1 MTELADAGAAPAAPE
16 APSGKG
22 ANDENFPVGSF
33 LVRPEL
39 RPDIAAYYAFARAT
53 DDIADDATLSPEE
66 KVARLDGFERALRGE
81 AGLGDGY
88 AKAYRLRERLLA
100 RSIPLERGT
109 DLLSAFK
116 QDAVKRRYATFSELE
131 DYCRRSANPVG
142 RFLIDLHGEAAALYP
157 ASDALCTALQVLN
170 HVQDCQKDLR
180 ALDRAYIPLD
190 WLQLHAS
197 RIEDIAAPRLNA
209 PLRSV
214 LNRMLE
220 RCEAWVAAAQPLARG
235 MADARFAMEA
245 HTIVT
250 LAGRLC
256 ALLRAGDPLATRVKL
271 SKLDFAAAGF
281 SGLWLA
287 AFQRKPLAAA
297 PLADAA

>member
-1 MTELADAGAAPAAPE
+1 MTHAAEAAAPAAPE
-16 APSGKG
+16 QNSGKG

-53 DDIADDATLSPEE
+53 DDIADDSSLTPED
-66 KVARLDGFERALRGE
+66 KVARLSGFERALSGDASLGE
-81 AGLGDGY
+81 GY

-100 RSIPLERGT
+100 RNIPLERGL

-116 QDAVKRRYATFSELE
+116 QDAVKRRYDTFAELE
-131 DYCRRSANPVG
+131 DYCTRSANPVG
-142 RFLIDLHGEAAALYP
+142 RFLIDLHGEPAALYP

-170 HVQDCQKDLR
+170 HLQDCQKDLR
-180 ALDRAYIPLD
+180 ELDRVYIPLD
-190 WLQLHAS
+190 WLKLHAS
-197 RIEDIAAPRLNA
+197 RVEDLALPAVNT

-214 LNRMLE
+214 LNRMLD

-235 MADARFAMEA
+235 MTDARFAMEA
-245 HTIVT
+245 HTIVS
-250 LAGRLC
+250 LAARLC

-271 SKLDFAAAGF
+271 SKLDFATAGM

-287 AFQRKPLAAA
+287 VFGRKPLAPAA
-297 PLADAA
+297 MANAA

>member
-1 MTELADAGAAPAAPE
+1 MTHAAEAAAPAVPE
-16 APSGKG
+16 QSSGKG

-53 DDIADDATLSPEE
+53 DDIADDSTLIPED
-66 KVARLDGFERALRGE
+66 KVARLQGFERAL
-81 AGLGDGY
+81 LGDESLGEGY

-100 RSIPLERGT
+100 RNIPLERGA

-116 QDAVKRRYATFSELE
+116 QDAVKRRYETFAELE
-131 DYCRRSANPVG
+131 DYCARSANPVG
-142 RFLIDLHGEAAALYP
+142 RFLVDLHGESPALYP

-170 HVQDCQKDLR
+170 HLQDCQKDLR
-180 ALDRAYIPLD
+180 ELDRVYIPLD
-190 WLQLHAS
+190 WLKLHAS
-197 RIEDIAAPRLNA
+197 RVEDIALPALNT

-214 LNRMLE
+214 INRMLD

-245 HTIVT
+245 HTIVS
-250 LAGRLC
+250 LAARLC
-256 ALLRAGDPLATRVKL
+256 ALLRSGDPLATRVKL
-271 SKLDFAAAGF
+271 SKLDFAAAGV

-287 AFQRKPLAAA
+287 AFGRKPISAAA
-297 PLADAA
+297 LAEAA